1 MGCMANRSKATGT
14 EAESAVRDY
23 LRANGYPYADRLTL
37 HGSADIGDIRLGDGI
52 PVTVEVKGGQKAVSA
67 LGSHV
72 DELDVEMANAKAETG
87 VVIAKRSR
95 KGNVGD
101 WFAVM
106 PVDLWLDLMHR
117 LYGHE

>member
-1 MGCMANRSKATGT
+1 MANRSKATGT

-23 LRANGYPYADRLTL
+23 LRANGFPYADRLVL
-37 HGSADIGDIRLGDGI
+37 HGAADIGDIRLGDGI
-52 PVTVEVKGGQKAVSA
+52 PVTVEVKGGQKAVTS

-72 DELDVEMANAKAETG
+72 DELIVEMANAGTDSG

-95 KGNVGD
+95 KGNVAD

-106 PVDLWLDLMHR
+106 PVTMWVDLIR
-117 LYGHE
+117 RAYP